1 MQVKKDKILEDFATA
16 EADVQTRLAAA
27 TDAARR
33 TALTEELKTLGNRRR
48 TVELTACG
56 GEFLP
61 SSMALSPIADSTEP
75 GPEDA

>member
-1 MQVKKDKILEDFATA
+1 MNVKKDKILQDFASA
-16 EADVQTRLAAA
+16 EAEAQAQINAA

-33 TALTEELKTLGNRRR
+33 TALTQELEGLRQKRR

-61 SSMALSPIADSTEP
+61 SSLSPIGDSTTS
-75 GPEDA
+75 GSEDV